1 MADSN
6 QINITIKTPK
16 EKENVFVNGEGT
28 IKDVFNHIYI
38 LIIKSKIKFFF
49 FLSYVTKLP
58 KNLRKQLI
66 KFV

>member
-38 LIIKSKIKFFF
+38 YI
-49 FLSYVTKLP
+49 Y
-58 KNLRKQLI
+58 
-66 KFV
+66 